1 MFVVIKRIRGQG
13 ESKIPLCKHRRWSLF
28 VKVNNYLKASTVSA
42 KKLHCRCS
50 TGFQMRLRLEK
61 CRKCEVQVNYK
72 RTNFVAAY
80 WCPGKQL
87 RRDRTIRELGLL
99 NNYYI
104 DHKTFNIIAVLF
116 LAKSNSATEVMAT
129 LIATYFLLT

>member
-1 MFVVIKRIRGQG
+1 M
-13 ESKIPLCKHRRWSLF
+13 
-28 VKVNNYLKASTVSA
+28 
-42 KKLHCRCS
+42 
-50 TGFQMRLRLEK
+50 
-61 CRKCEVQVNYK
+61 
-72 RTNFVAAY
+72 
-80 WCPGKQL
+80 

-99 NNYYI
+99 DNYYI